1 LSCARIQSDN
11 PELLA
16 VNFYADDELV
26 FSVALG
32 DLEDGGFRLPSV
44 RASKW
49 QIKVSGTTEVERIMI
64 ASSMQELS

>member
-1 LSCARIQSDN
+1 
-11 PELLA
+11 